1 LENFTAM
8 EQHLYEYVDNQV
20 GTRPLDAQTDNQA
33 TTALESYVAAVRSHA
48 PAIWTLLQRGKCP

>member
-1 LENFTAM
+1 M